1 MITLH
6 KLLPLFV
13 SPLVLC
19 ILVALV
25 AFLTQRRVLGTLA
38 LLTLWVLSLPVTS
51 DTLWRAL
58 EQHAVRPSVEG
69 VAPAQAIVVLS
80 GMARTV
86 KAEKGMTN
94 EWAEA
99 SDRFWA
105 GLELYQAGKAPKLF
119 FTGGKLPWEKT
130 TQTEGDWLFEQAF
143 KQGVP
148 KSAMTVTAYVQNTAD
163 EAIAIATLLPKGSS
177 ILLVTSAFHMPRARA
192 LFEAQGLQ
200 VSAFPVDFQVSEREI
215 TAMDF
220 LPAAHALEDSSSG
233 IREWLGRLYYW
244 VRFAT

>member
-6 KLLPLFV
+6 KILPLLV

-19 ILVALV
+19 ILVALL
-25 AFLTQRRVLGTLA
+25 AFFTRRLVLGTFA
-38 LLTLWVLSLPVTS
+38 LITLWVLSLPVTS

-69 VAPAQAIVVLS
+69 VAPVQAIVVLS

-86 KAEKGMTN
+86 KADKGLVN

-105 GLELYQAGKAPKLF
+105 GLELYQAGKAPRLL
-119 FTGGKLPWEKT
+119 FTGGKMPWDKT
-130 TQTEGDWLFEQAF
+130 TQTEGDWLFEQAL

-148 KSAMTVTAYVQNTAD
+148 RSAMAVTSDVQNTAD
-163 EAIAIATLLPKGSS
+163 EARATAALLPKGAS
-177 ILLVTSAFHMPRARA
+177 IVLVTSAFHMPRSRM
-192 LFEAQGLQ
+192 LFEKQGLE
-200 VSAFPVDFQVSEREI
+200 VTAFPVDFQVAERES
-215 TAMDF
+215 TLMDF
-220 LPAAHALEDSSSG
+220 LPAAYALEDSSSAV
-233 IREWLGRLYYW
+233 REWLGRFYYW
-244 VRFAT
+244 VRSAS

>member
-1 MITLH
+1 MFTLH

-19 ILVALV
+19 ILVALL
-25 AFLTQRRVLGTLA
+25 AFLTRRHVLGTLA
-38 LLTLWVLSLPVTS
+38 LLALWVLSLPVTS

-69 VAPAQAIVVLS
+69 VPTAQAIVVLS

-105 GLELYQAGKAPKLF
+105 GLELYQAGKAPRLL
-119 FTGGKLPWEKT
+119 FTGGKMPWDKT
-130 TQTEGDWLFEQAF
+130 TQTEGDWLFEQAL

-148 KSAMTVTAYVQNTAD
+148 KSAMAVTSDVQNTAD
-163 EAIAIATLLPKGSS
+163 EARATAALLPKGAS
-177 ILLVTSAFHMPRARA
+177 IVLVTSAFHMPRARM

-200 VSAFPVDFQVSEREI
+200 VSTFPVDFQVAEREL

-220 LPAAHALEDSSSG
+220 LPAAYALEDSSSA
-233 IREWLGRLYYW
+233 IREWQGRFYYW
-244 VRFAT
+244 VRSSP